1 MFGIFYESMFQSK
14 FFQQCSGPVLNFV
27 FLDFLSGWVEC
38 FVLSGWVE
46 CFVKANHKL
55 THRLFPIMDWHG
67 PALADIA

>member
-38 FVLSGWVE
+38 FV
-46 CFVKANHKL
+46 KANHKL